1 MRDINRPYRPED
13 YIDRGWQQSLLMQIF
28 DAIFTG
34 LMWAIFIVLIAF
46 NPTLFTLGDLGI
58 TTSLQQPTTAYG
70 FIPTFGWY
78 ILVIAANAAILVLWA
93 GYNCF
98 RFRDKEK
105 RKFEKHVTVDET
117 AAFFGSDPVLVQNWQ
132 NTQRIVINYN
142 NQQQVDYYG

>member
-13 YIDRGWQQSLLMQIF
+13 YIDRGWRQSLLMQIF

-34 LMWAIFIVLIAF
+34 LMWAIFIVLITF
-46 NPTLFTLGDLGI
+46 NPTLFTLGGLV
-58 TTSLQQPTTAYG
+58 TTSLNENTLAFG
-70 FIPTFGWY
+70 FIPTFGVY
-78 ILVIAANAAILVLWA
+78 MLIIVANAAILVLWA

-105 RKFEKHVTVDET
+105 RKFEKWVTVDET

-142 NQQQVDYYG
+142 AQQQVDYYG